1 MGVEDDSSDNGAP
14 NRVQNESSD
23 DEDGAGTT

>member
-14 NRVQNESSD
+14 NWVQNESSD